1 MVREPVFWLEATDPL
16 EADAAAAAAAVF
28 GECVPPARTSAPRR
42 RWRLGLAVSA
52 GAHVLLAGLLYI
64 GVGKLVALPVVTGP
78 ALDRGIA
85 EYVEEEQDYLVMDV
99 GVAAAPATPTPTRS
113 QPVIPTVEP
122 PTVSTTPSVAS
133 PVAMSNQGSGG
144 AAGDPLAPSPEGS
157 SGPRAASSAGIA
169 TTAFFQVATQARS
182 VVYVIDRSGSMGNA
196 GRLALARREL
206 QASLERLPETARFQV
221 IPYNRRAEPLRINGQ
236 SGLVTAS
243 AENKRAAL
251 ALVDNLI
258 PEGSTE
264 HQAALQ
270 QALLLHPE
278 AIYFLTDA
286 DDLLPDQV
294 RALTRLNQ
302 GRASIHAIE
311 LTAAHRAAHA
321 MPLHVLARDNHGEY
335 RGVDVQ

>member
-1 MVREPVFWLEATDPL
+1 MVREPTFWLEASAPAAD
-16 EADAAAAAAAVF
+16 EAIEAAAAAF
-28 GECVPPARTSAPRR
+28 EECVPAARTTAPRR
-42 RWRLGLAVSA
+42 RWRLGLVASL

-64 GVGKLVALPVVTGP
+64 GVGKLIALPEVTGP

-85 EYVEEEQDYLVMDV
+85 ELVEDEQDYLVMDV
-99 GVAAAPATPTPTRS
+99 GVAAAPGAPTPARS
-113 QPVIPTVEP
+113 QPVIPIVEP
-122 PTVSTTPSVAS
+122 PPVPTTPNVAS
-133 PVAMSNQGSGG
+133 PVANSNQGNSG
-144 AAGDPLAPSPEGS
+144 AASAPLAASPEGVGPRGTPS
-157 SGPRAASSAGIA
+157 SGA

-243 AENKRAAL
+243 ADNKRAAL

-311 LTAAHRAAHA
+311 LTAVHRAAHA

>member
-1 MVREPVFWLEATDPL
+1 MVREPTFWLEASAPAAD
-16 EADAAAAAAAVF
+16 EAIEAAAAAF
-28 GECVPPARTSAPRR
+28 EECVPAARTTAPRR
-42 RWRLGLAVSA
+42 RWRLGLVASL

-64 GVGKLVALPVVTGP
+64 GVGKLIALPEVTGP

-85 EYVEEEQDYLVMDV
+85 EVVEDEQDYLVMDV
-99 GVAAAPATPTPTRS
+99 GVATAPAAPTPTRS

-122 PTVSTTPSVAS
+122 PSAIPTTPSIAA
-133 PVAMSNQGSGG
+133 PVAISNQGSGA
-144 AAGDPLAPSPEGS
+144 AAGPLAASPEGA
-157 SGPRAASSAGIA
+157 GPRTGSSTGNT

-221 IPYNRRAEPLRINGQ
+221 IPYNRRAGPLRINGQ
-236 SGLVTAS
+236 SGLVTAT

-311 LTAAHRAAHA
+311 LMSIHRAAHA